1 MKRRLPLIFVAVITV
16 LGVAGAAIAGVAA
29 SANNF
34 SPVAYRVNGTEVS
47 QATVD
52 HDLKAIADPDSAAK
66 IQKVFGAAATTT
78 NGAVSSSF
86 VATWLDLQIRNE
98 LFRQGA
104 EKAHVSLK
112 NRDREAQRPVIDN
125 LLQQNNLTFKLS
137 DLPAPL
143 ERALLDNYASPV
155 ALGLDT
161 NDKVTAFFTAA
172 LRKSDIWVDPR
183 YGSWST
189 RRGVC
194 APTGCSSTTAA
205 GG

>member
-16 LGVAGAAIAGVAA
+16 LCVVAASIAAVAA

-52 HDLKAIADPDSAAK
+52 HQLKALADPDTAAK
-66 IQKVFGAAATTT
+66 VAKVFGAAASTTE
-78 NGAVSSSF
+78 GAVSSSF
-86 VATWLDLQIRNE
+86 TATWLDLQIRNE

-104 EKAHVSLK
+104 EKANASIGD
-112 NRDREAQRPVIDN
+112 RDREAQRTVIDK
-125 LLQQNNLTFKLS
+125 LLADNGITFTLA
-137 DLPAPL
+137 DLPDPL
-143 ERALLDNYASPV
+143 ERALLDNYAHPV

-161 NDKVTAFFTAA
+161 PAKVTAFFTAA
-172 LRKSDIWVDPR
+172 LKRSDIWVDPR
-183 YGSWST
+183 YGFWNP
-189 RRGVC
+189 RQGVC
-194 APTGCSSTTAA
+194 APSGCASSTAA